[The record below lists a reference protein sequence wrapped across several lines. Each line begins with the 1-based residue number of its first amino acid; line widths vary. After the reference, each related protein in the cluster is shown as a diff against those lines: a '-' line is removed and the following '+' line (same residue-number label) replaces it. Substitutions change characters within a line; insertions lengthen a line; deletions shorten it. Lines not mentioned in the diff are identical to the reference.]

1 MKQWWWGLVGITL
14 VGGILRF
21 WGLGQIPPSLDWD
34 EVSMGY
40 NAHSIL
46 RTGRDEFGKKWPMYF
61 RALDDY
67 KLPVYTYL
75 TAGSIAVFG
84 YNDWAV
90 RLPSAA
96 TATATVALVGVLV
109 YLLFADRFLA
119 VAGAAMM
126 AVSPWHLQF
135 SRMASEVN
143 VGLFWL
149 TLGAVL
155 LMVGMKRRR
164 RWGLGWGSLSLGI
177 ASYTYLSFRVIAPVW
192 GLGWV
197 WIYRQSL
204 SRASRLCLT
213 ALMIGVLVMGLGRSH
228 VRIKGTNVFET
239 DEAYAVFK
247 QTEKEMFYDARLGIN
262 FTRRL
267 LHDSKWL
274 PTLVIIAKGYLVHWS
289 PTFLFFDYEEK
300 QHQTP
305 FVGLNYL
312 FLLPVL
318 VAGQYYLVA
327 RGENRGVKAIL
338 WWLLLAPLPAA
349 VTRGVP
355 HAGRTLAMTVP
366 LMVIAAFGWRF
377 GVRRL
382 PGLIKVVVVLI
393 VGLSVG
399 QYLHQYWVHLSQE
412 RSGTWQYGR
421 KEMTEYVASYKGEYD
436 RVVVSTKLEWPYIF
450 MLYYSRYDPAAYLAQ
465 GGTKSG
471 GWGEEGN
478 RYDKYEFHQFRPED
492 LHDPKTLFVGTP
504 DELVGRVE
512 SVQVINYLD
521 GQPAIVIGPGR
532 AR

>member
-1 MKQWWWGLVGITL
+1 MVVAGM
-14 VGGILRF
+14 LRF
-21 WGLGQIPPSLDWD
+21 WELGKIPPSLDWD

-40 NAHSIL
+40 NAYSIL
-46 RTGRDEFGKKWPMYF
+46 KTGRDEFGKQWPMYF
-61 RALDDY
+61 RALDDD

-90 RLPSAA
+90 RLPSALLG
-96 TATATVALVGVLV
+96 TLTVGLVGVMI
-109 YLLFADRFLA
+109 YWLFADRWLA
-119 VAGAAMM
+119 LAGAAMM
-126 AVSPWHLQF
+126 AILPWHIQF

-149 TLGAVL
+149 TLGVVL
-155 LMVGMKRRR
+155 FVRGRSILAIISF
-164 RWGLGWGSLSLGI
+164 GLAG
-177 ASYTYLSFRVIAPVW
+177 YTYLSYRVIAPLL
-192 GLGWV
+192 GLGLAWRARHLWV
-197 WIYRQSL
+197 VG
-204 SRASRLCLT
+204 A
-213 ALMIGVLVMGLGRSH
+213 MIGLWVVMLVGRGH
-228 VRIKGTNVFET
+228 VRMKGTSVFET
-239 DEAYAVFK
+239 EDAYAVFK
-247 QTEKEMFYDARLGIN
+247 QTEREMFDDAKLRIN
-262 FTRRL
+262 LTRKL
-267 LHDSKWL
+267 FHDGKWL
-274 PTLVIIAKGYLVHWS
+274 PTLLIIARGYLVHFS

-327 RGENRGVKAIL
+327 RGENRGAKAIL

-349 VTRGVP
+349 VKRGVP
-355 HAGRTLAMTVP
+355 PAGRTLAMTVP
-366 LMVIAAFGWRF
+366 LMVIAAFGGRF

-450 MLYYSRYDPAAYLAQ
+450 MLYYSR
-465 GGTKSG
+465 
-471 GWGEEGN
+471 
-478 RYDKYEFHQFRPED
+478 
-492 LHDPKTLFVGTP
+492 
-504 DELVGRVE
+504 
-512 SVQVINYLD
+512 
-521 GQPAIVIGPGR
+521 
-532 AR
+532 